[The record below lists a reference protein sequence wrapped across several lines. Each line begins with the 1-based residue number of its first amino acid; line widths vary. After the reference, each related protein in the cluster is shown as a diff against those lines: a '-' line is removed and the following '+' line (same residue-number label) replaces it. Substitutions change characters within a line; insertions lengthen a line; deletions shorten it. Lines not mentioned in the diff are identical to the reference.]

1 MRTSVLTAISAALLI
16 SLTAPPV
23 DAASSSVPT
32 AGAQAKKTKAIKA
45 RLKPLRDAI
54 TDLTETFGGRYPKGR
69 EFLGRLAAIER
80 AEAAGRRM
88 NDELNALRREA
99 LIANPLVSGHP
110 IAFISRR
117 QYKGDHHN
125 TATMFQTNEINT
137 RSFQGPAELKT
148 IEFAAGG
155 KVATLGKV
163 PNGVARDPEV
173 SLDGRK
179 ISFSMRHDIKD
190 DYHIYEIDADGTGLR
205 QITFGPG
212 VSDIDPLYVPDG
224 TIVFSSTREP
234 KYCMCNR
241 HIMCNLFKMNAD
253 GSNIHQIGHSTLHE
267 GHGSLMAAGRILYDR
282 WEYVDRNFGDA
293 QGLWT
298 VNPDGTNHA
307 VYWANNTPSPGA
319 VLDARV
325 IPGTEKLISTFSSCH
340 DRPWG
345 ALAIVARR
353 LGIDGKPP
361 VIRTW
366 PAGAIN
372 MVMRG
377 NYDTFRRVNPKY
389 EDPYPLSERYFLC
402 SRRVRGEQMGIF
414 LLDTFGHELLL
425 YVEGHGCYDPMPVRP
440 RPAPTDIPT
449 RTDLAEKQGYFYL
462 ANAYSGTHM
471 KLVKP
476 GSVKYLRVVQSP
488 EKRSWTGP
496 AWSGSGT
503 QAPGMAWDDFN
514 NKRILGTVP
523 VEEDGSVFFAVPAD
537 KFVYF
542 QILDEKGMMIQSMR
556 SGTMIRPGERTGC
569 IGCHENR
576 LTAMPHQTMPL
587 AMRKPPQKLTPW
599 YGPPRLYN
607 YTAEVQPVFDK
618 HCIECHDYGKP
629 GAKKLILAGDTGNA
643 FNASYVALRGS
654 GYVMVPGAGPASFI
668 PPYGWGSHRSKL
680 AQVLLKG
687 HNKVKLDKES
697 FDRIVTWIDINAPY
711 YPSYAS
717 AYPRNRYG
725 RSPLNGGQMKR
736 LGQLVGI
743 NLNDQKSEMRV
754 QQVSFTRPEKSP
766 CLARFKDKNDRN
778 YKEALAI
785 IQAGKAQLAK
795 RPRMDMPGARL
806 VGIDVEREKKYQR
819 LLKAEAEARRAIV
832 EGKKNLE
839 KNPGGH

>member
-1 MRTSVLTAISAALLI
+1 MRTSVLTVISAALLI
-16 SLTAPPV
+16 SLTAAPI
-23 DAASSSVPT
+23 DAASSSGPL
-32 AGAQAKKTKAIKA
+32 AGAQAKKLKAIQA
-45 RLKPLRDAI
+45 RHKPLRDAI
-54 TDLTETFGGRYPKGR
+54 TDLMATFDSRYPKGR
-69 EFLGRLAAIER
+69 EFLRRLAEIER
-80 AEAAGRRM
+80 AELADKRM
-88 NDELNALRREA
+88 NDKLNALRREA

-110 IAFISRR
+110 IAFIMRR

-148 IEFAAGG
+148 IDFAAGG
-155 KVATLGKV
+155 KVTTLVKV

-173 SLDGRK
+173 SLDGKK
-179 ISFSMRHDIKD
+179 ILFSMRHDIKD
-190 DYHIYEIDADGTGLR
+190 DYHIYEIGADGTGLR
-205 QITFGPG
+205 QITYGSG
-212 VSDIDPLYVPDG
+212 ISDIDPLYLPDG

-267 GHGSLMAAGRILYDR
+267 GHGSLMPDGRILYDR
-282 WEYVDRNFGDA
+282 WAYVDRNFGDA

-325 IPGTEKLISTFSSCH
+325 IPGTEKFISTFSSCH

-345 ALAIVARR
+345 ALAIVDRR
-353 LGIDGKPP
+353 LGLDGKRP
-361 VIRTW
+361 VLRTW
-366 PAGAIN
+366 PAGAVN

-377 NYDTFRRVNPKY
+377 NYDTFTRVNPKY

-425 YVEGHGCYDPMPVRP
+425 HVEGHGCYDPMPVRP
-440 RPAPTDIPT
+440 QPAPTDIPA
-449 RTDLAEKQGYFYL
+449 RTDLAEKEGYFYL

-471 KLVKP
+471 KRVKP
-476 GSVKYLRVVQSP
+476 GSVKYLRVVESP
-488 EKRSWTGP
+488 EKRFWTGA

-523 VEEDGSVFFAVPAD
+523 VEDDGSVFFAVPAD

-556 SGTMIRPGERTGC
+556 SGTIIRPGESTGC

-576 LTAMPHQTMPL
+576 LTAMPYQTIPL
-587 AMRKPPQKLTPW
+587 AIRKPPQKLTPW

-607 YTAEVQPVFDK
+607 YTTELQPVFDK
-618 HCIECHDYGKP
+618 HCIKCHDYGKP
-629 GAKKLILAGDTGNA
+629 GAKKLILAGDIGNV

-654 GYVMVPGAGPASFI
+654 GYVKVPGAGPASFI

-725 RSPLNGGQMKR
+725 RSPLNGRQMKR
-736 LGQLVGI
+736 LSQLVGI

-795 RPRMDMPGARL
+795 RPRMDMPGAKL
-806 VGIDVEREKKYQR
+806 VGIEVKREEKYQR
-819 LLKAEAEARRAIV
+819 LLRAEAEARQAIV
-832 EGKKNLE
+832 EGRKRLE
-839 KNPGGH
+839 RDPGSH